1 MSRVCSICGKGP
13 SAGRT
18 IARRGRPKYL
28 GGIGLKIT
36 GVTKRVF
43 KPNVQK
49 VWAVVN
55 GAPKRVR
62 ACAKCIKTGRI
73 RKPAR

>member
-43 KPNVQK
+43 KPNIQK
-49 VWAVVN
+49 VWAMVMAA
-55 GAPKRVR
+55 GIRFRPAS
-62 ACAKCIKTGRI
+62 RI
-73 RKPAR
+73 SK